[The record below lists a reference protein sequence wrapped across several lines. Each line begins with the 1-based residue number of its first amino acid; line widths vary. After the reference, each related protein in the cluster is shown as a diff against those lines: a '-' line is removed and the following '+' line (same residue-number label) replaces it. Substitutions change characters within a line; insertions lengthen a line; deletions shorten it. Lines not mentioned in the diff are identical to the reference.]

1 MAIANP
7 LSPALSPVEGRGFSG
22 PEWHIGTSLL
32 APGDSSIT
40 PRDSSITPGFSAIA
54 PGTPLIAPG
63 GLSTAPGTR
72 EPCSPDENG
81 VSSNALGARETRL
94 SDETRRA
101 ETHGSPGRVS
111 EKSGPNF
118 GDLLPDPDVARL
130 TDPRAHKPARSEFE
144 EPFDPPAVARAY
156 GRLLR
161 SAHSS
166 DLSDVESLG
175 LVKVGLSDKL
185 GRPIAIIVGAA
196 LPEAEELR
204 ELCGLLLVRTLDAL
218 AEGPYA
224 LVYVHTRCE
233 LVRSPP
239 PLAWLRSSLGF
250 IPRKFKANLRALYV
264 VHPTLQLRLLLWLC
278 SPLFGHHFWPSVC
291 YADDL
296 IELESYFPS
305 AGNNGDLRTVQQY
318 LPGFVRAYD
327 AQRDSPLAARARE
340 LRAVDEAEAAAA
352 VGINH

>member
-1 MAIANP
+1 M
-7 LSPALSPVEGRGFSG
+7 S
-22 PEWHIGTSLL
+22 
-32 APGDSSIT
+32 
-40 PRDSSITPGFSAIA
+40 
-54 PGTPLIAPG
+54 
-63 GLSTAPGTR
+63 
-72 EPCSPDENG
+72 
-81 VSSNALGARETRL
+81 
-94 SDETRRA
+94 
-101 ETHGSPGRVS
+101 
-111 EKSGPNF
+111 
-118 GDLLPDPDVARL
+118 
-130 TDPRAHKPARSEFE
+130 RSEFE

-161 SAHSS
+161 SGCVWVFIGQPLDISLCNASAHSS

-196 LPEAEELR
+196 LPECGPDRMTVWLGRLQSSWVPPCLNTDSPPYFTFRQMSCAEELR

-224 LVYVHTRCE
+224 LVYVHTRCHLPVTIIE
-233 LVRSPP
+233 
-239 PLAWLRSSLGF
+239 
-250 IPRKFKANLRALYV
+250 
-264 VHPTLQLRLLLWLC
+264 LRLLLWLC